1 MDNRVASKIV
11 LLKIW
16 EILNQETDEDNPM
29 PSTVLLKKLDDMEI
43 PCDRRTLYKY
53 IDVLNEWGYEIK
65 SNRSKNNEYWV
76 IDRRFDMPELHIML
90 DAVQAASFIPEGK
103 TAELVKKIAS
113 LAGSRKGEVLRSNI
127 VAFNTTKNT
136 NESIYYSVNE
146 IITAIRK
153 KKQIIFYYFDYD
165 CNHNRVYRRDHH
177 HYKANPCATIF
188 SEGHYYL
195 VSYDSRFDKISHY
208 RIDRMEGVQ
217 ILEDEVVLPE
227 DKTVLNMG
235 KHKRQ
240 LFGMFSGET
249 EKVSIEIHES
259 LIDVVF
265 DLFGDKIKIRKLDN
279 EFVRFTADVQVSPIF
294 FGWCCSFG
302 NKLRL
307 VAPQNIKEE
316 LKNYIISLTE
326 NYTEDKHE

>member
-29 PSTVLLKKLDDMEI
+29 GSTALLARLAEIGI

-53 IDVLNEWGYEIK
+53 IDLLNEWGYEVECA
-65 SNRSKNNEYWV
+65 RSRNNKYWV
-76 IDRRFDMPELHIML
+76 ADRKFDMPELHIML

-103 TAELVKKIAS
+103 TAELVRKIAS
-113 LAGSRKGEVLRSNI
+113 LGGSRKGEVLKKNI

-136 NESIYYSVNE
+136 NNEIYYAVNE
-146 IITAIRK
+146 IVTAIRK

-165 CNHNRVYRRDHH
+165 CAHNKIYRRDHH

-195 VSYDSRFDKISHY
+195 LSYDTRYDKMSHY
-208 RIDRMEGVQ
+208 RIDRMEGVR
-217 ILEDEVVLPE
+217 ILEDDIELPK
-227 DKTVLNMG
+227 DKAAMNVG
-235 KHKRQ
+235 RHKRQ
-240 LFGMFSGET
+240 LFGMFSGAT
-249 EKVSIEIHES
+249 EKVTLELHES

-265 DLFGDKIKIRKLDN
+265 DVFGDEVRPKRREDG
-279 EFVRFTADVQVSPIF
+279 FVRFSAEVQISPIF

-302 NKLRL
+302 DKLRL
-307 VAPQNIKEE
+307 VGPAEIQKELGE
-316 LKNYIISLTE
+316 YILSLSNSYNKE
-326 NYTEDKHE
+326 KR

>member
-29 PSTVLLKKLDDMEI
+29 PSTVLLAKLEEMNI

-53 IDVLNEWGYEIK
+53 IDVLNEWGYEINV
-65 SNRSKNNEYWV
+65 NRARNNEYWV
-76 IDRRFDMPELHIML
+76 DDRKFDMPELHIML

-113 LAGSRKGEVLRSNI
+113 LAGSRKGEVLKGNI
-127 VAFNTTKNT
+127 VAFNTTKNS

-146 IITAIRK
+146 IVTAIRK

-165 CNHNRVYRRDHH
+165 HNHEKVYRRDHH

-195 VSYDSRFDKISHY
+195 LSYDSRFDRISHY
-208 RIDRMEGVQ
+208 RIDRMEQVKIIEDDV
-217 ILEDEVVLPE
+217 ILPSDSSEVSIA
-227 DKTVLNMG
+227 
-235 KHKRQ
+235 KHKKQ
-240 LFGMFSGET
+240 LFGMFSGDAT
-249 EKVSIEIHES
+249 KVEIMMHQS
-259 LIDVVF
+259 LVDVIF
-265 DLFGDKIKIRKLDN
+265 DLFGDKTKIKKCKDG
-279 EFVRFTADVQVSPIF
+279 FVKFSADVQVSPVF
-294 FGWCCSFG
+294 YGWCCSFG
-302 NKLRL
+302 ANLKVISPPSVVEGL
-307 VAPQNIKEE
+307 KEHTKE
-316 LKNYIISLTE
+316 LYDMYN
-326 NYTEDKHE
+326 

>member
-136 NESIYYSVNE
+136 NEAIYYSVNE

-165 CNHNRVYRRDHH
+165 CFICVLSRIE
-177 HYKANPCATIF
+177 C
-188 SEGHYYL
+188 YYIA
-195 VSYDSRFDKISHY
+195 S
-208 RIDRMEGVQ
+208 
-217 ILEDEVVLPE
+217 
-227 DKTVLNMG
+227 
-235 KHKRQ
+235 
-240 LFGMFSGET
+240 
-249 EKVSIEIHES
+249 
-259 LIDVVF
+259 
-265 DLFGDKIKIRKLDN
+265 
-279 EFVRFTADVQVSPIF
+279 
-294 FGWCCSFG
+294 
-302 NKLRL
+302 
-307 VAPQNIKEE
+307 
-316 LKNYIISLTE
+316 
-326 NYTEDKHE
+326 